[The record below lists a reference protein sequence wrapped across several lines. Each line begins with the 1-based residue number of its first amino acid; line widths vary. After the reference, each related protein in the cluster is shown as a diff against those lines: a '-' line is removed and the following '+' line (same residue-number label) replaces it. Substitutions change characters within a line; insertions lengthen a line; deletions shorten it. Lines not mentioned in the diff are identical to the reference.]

1 MELMAETEISLGV
14 LARCELSGQ
23 RERASVMLLSMSGD
37 FVMLNSSR
45 IHHTAFQESV
55 YVSGC

>member
-1 MELMAETEISLGV
+1 MELMAETEVLEYWQGVSLVGRGNA
-14 LARCELSGQ
+14 LP
-23 RERASVMLLSMSGD
+23 VMLLSMSGD